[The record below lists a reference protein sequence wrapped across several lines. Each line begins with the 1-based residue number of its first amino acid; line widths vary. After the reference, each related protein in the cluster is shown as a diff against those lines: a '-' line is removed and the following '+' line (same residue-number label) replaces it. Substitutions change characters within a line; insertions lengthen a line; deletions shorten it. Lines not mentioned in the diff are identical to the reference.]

1 MNLWWLALKDTILI
15 AKDRK
20 ALLTLILM
28 PLLLIGILGAAF
40 GKLMGDGEVKLD
52 KFTLAVANLDD
63 GEMGTVLEEEVFEKG
78 LPNLVK
84 VKKMNE
90 ADLYRTLKDQK
101 AAVGLII
108 EKGFSNAVLSGNEAK
123 VKLISIPSAGIQATI
138 TENIIQQFASEA
150 AIRTAGMK
158 AVIEA
163 AAKAGNQGQANL
175 GAAQFSLGEE
185 PFPLVKEEAPKEE
198 GLPVG
203 SFQYYAA
210 GMGVMF
216 LLMTVTIGVSAMIE
230 EKDQEVYKRLLVSKL
245 THYEYLAGKVLG
257 LLFLCMLQLFV
268 IILGTRFI
276 FSVDWGP
283 SLTGV
288 FIIGISFVF
297 SACGLGVMA
306 GSLVNTGKAFNVVG
320 MLGTQIMSAVGGSM
334 VPLYLMPDWVN
345 TLVKV
350 FPNALALQ
358 SFLELMAGGGIKD
371 ILPGAAG
378 LLGLGV
384 LFLAIGW
391 LMLAGERRR
400 KYA

>member
-78 LPNLVK
+78 LPDLVK

-90 ADLYRTLKDQK
+90 AELYTTLKDQK

-108 EKGFSNAVLSGNEAK
+108 EKGFSNAVLSGNEAE

-158 AVIEA
+158 AAIEA

-175 GAAQFSLGEE
+175 GAAGFSPGEE
-185 PFPLVKEEAPKEE
+185 PFTLVKEEAAKEE

-230 EKDQEVYKRLLVSKL
+230 EKEQEVYKRLLVSKL

-257 LLFLCMLQLFV
+257 LLFLSTLQLFV

-276 FSVDWGP
+276 FSVDWGS

-320 MLGTQIMSAVGGSM
+320 MLGTQIMAAVGGSM

-358 SFLELMAGGGIKD
+358 SFLELMSGGGIMD

-378 LLGLGV
+378 LLGLGI

-391 LMLAGERRR
+391 LVLAGERRR